1 MNWFRRNFL
10 NVLLVLVTAFV
21 LSGFQTTFWF
31 QMFGS
36 LPSPL
41 LWLDMVLYLI
51 LYRKPAEGILTI
63 YGVGLVLNPFT
74 AMPVGI
80 IWMNLL
86 IVFIAMNF
94 IKKRVFWPSSRYFF
108 IASFG
113 IGLTWHISYF
123 VVSRVFESNP
133 ASISF
138 FHRLAEIVFTGLI
151 SVPIYTLMSWLDHM
165 THKETLPESGGIE
178 A

>member
-1 MNWFRRNFL
+1 VNWFRRNFL
-10 NVLLVLVTAFV
+10 NLLLILATTFV

-41 LWLDMVLYLI
+41 LWLNMVLYLI
-51 LYRKPAEGILTI
+51 LYRKPVEGILTV
-63 YGVGLVLNPFT
+63 YAVGLVLNPFT
-74 AMPVGI
+74 AMPIGV
-80 IWMNLL
+80 IWTTLL
-86 IVFIAMNF
+86 LVFGAVSF

-108 IASFG
+108 FASFATA
-113 IGLTWHISYF
+113 LVWHLAYII
-123 VVSRVFESNP
+123 VSHIFEGNP
-133 ASISF
+133 APVSF
-138 FHRLAEIVFTGLI
+138 FHRIFEIVFTGLI
-151 SVPIYTLMSWLDHM
+151 SVPIYTLMSFIDHA

>member
-1 MNWFRRNFL
+1 VNWLRRNSLNLFL
-10 NVLLVLVTAFV
+10 VLLTAFI

-51 LYRKPAEGILTI
+51 LYRRRLEGILSI
-63 YGVGLVLNPFT
+63 YAVGMVLNPFT
-74 AMPVGI
+74 AMPLGI
-80 IWMNLL
+80 IWLNLL
-86 IVFIAMNF
+86 VVFAVMTF
-94 IKKRVFWPSSRYFF
+94 FKKRVFWPSSRYFF

-113 IGLTWHISYF
+113 TALTWHISYF
-123 VVSRVFESNP
+123 FVSHLFEANP
-133 ASISF
+133 ATVFF
-138 FHRLAEIVFTGLI
+138 FHRVAEIVFTGLI
-151 SVPIYTLMSWLDHM
+151 SVPIFTLMSWLDRFS
-165 THKETLPESGGIE
+165 HKETLPESGGIE

>member
-10 NVLLVLVTAFV
+10 NVLLILVTAFV

-41 LWLDMVLYLI
+41 LWLNMVLYLI
-51 LYRKPAEGILTI
+51 LYRKPVEGILTI
-63 YGVGLVLNPFT
+63 YAVGMVLNPFT
-74 AMPVGI
+74 AMPLGI
-80 IWMNLL
+80 IWATLL
-86 IVFIAMNF
+86 AVFAAMSF

-108 IASFG
+108 FASFATA
-113 IGLTWHISYF
+113 LTWHIAYII
-123 VVSRVFESNP
+123 VSRVFEGNP
-133 ASISF
+133 TPISF
-138 FHRLAEIVFTGLI
+138 FHRFFEITFTGLI
-151 SVPIYTLMSWLDHM
+151 SVPIYILMSFIDQV
-165 THKETLPESGGIE
+165 TNKDTLPESGGIE